1 MSALHSHMIGVMRG
15 GKKLEAKGIE
25 KRTPEKTESQNMT
38 IGMTENLET
47 AGTGEILET
56 AGN

>member
-1 MSALHSHMIGVMRG
+1 MIGVMKG

-25 KRTPEKTESQNMT
+25 KRIPEKSESLNT
-38 IGMTENLET
+38 TTGMTENCET
-47 AGTGEILET
+47 AGTGETLET

>member
-1 MSALHSHMIGVMRG
+1 MNALHSHMIGVMKG

-25 KRTPEKTESQNMT
+25 KRTPEKTESLNMT

>member
-1 MSALHSHMIGVMRG
+1 MIGVMTG

-25 KRTPEKTESQNMT
+25 KRTPEKTESLST
-38 IGMTENLET
+38 TTGMTENLET
-47 AGTGEILET
+47 AETGEILET

>member
-1 MSALHSHMIGVMRG
+1 MIGVMRG

>member
-1 MSALHSHMIGVMRG
+1 MIGVMKR

-25 KRTPEKTESQNMT
+25 KRTPEKTESLNMT